1 MRLLGQEKIEFIR
14 QFNRSYTASL
24 GVLGNTY
31 LGTSRFLTEIRI
43 LYEIQ
48 QHSGCFAREIGK
60 TLRLNEGYISRIIK
74 KMEQLGFLIKEKSP
88 QDGRSY
94 HLYLTDQG
102 EAQVDDLSRKAA
114 GQIRQLLEGISPQDQ
129 QRLVDA
135 MRIIED
141 ILNI

>member
-24 GVLGNTY
+24 GVLGNT
-31 LGTSRFLTEIRI
+31 
-43 LYEIQ
+43 
-48 QHSGCFAREIGK
+48 REIGK

-114 GQIRQLLEGISPQDQ
+114 DQIRQLLEGISPQDQ